1 MWPFSRKPKS
11 QEDAMPD
18 AFDEQP
24 AADAKVAAKVE
35 APAPAAVV
43 ESAASAKVEP
53 AGDCAELRD
62 AAAQSRAAVQALA
75 DRHAAAKARCV
86 KLEADAAASKA
97 ERDAAMQECARLL
110 TKLAEAE
117 KALAEATAVVSAATV
132 PDGKPCAGDCEAEAL
147 AAFRAIE
154 AIATNA

>member
-1 MWPFSRKPKS
+1 MWPFKRKEAPV
-11 QEDAMPD
+11 PD
-18 AFDEQP
+18 AFDDATP
-24 AADAKVAAKVE
+24 LAAEAKVAA
-35 APAPAAVV
+35 PAPVVAAT
-43 ESAASAKVEP
+43 AAAKVEP

-62 AAAQSRAAVQALA
+62 AAAKSRAAVQALA
-75 DRHAAAKARCV
+75 GRHATAKARCA
-86 KLEADAAASKA
+86 KLEADATASKA
-97 ERDAAMQECARLL
+97 ERDTAMQECARLL

-132 PDGKPCAGDCEAEAL
+132 PASKPCAGDCEAEAL